1 LRGAGISTGRLAR
14 AALLAVLCA
23 GVCAGVSAQSA
34 QPAREKLGAKPRP
47 EDTDKTITSVSLT
60 TSLNAPALGE
70 VVDLS
75 ATVAAPP
82 NSATPTGSVT
92 FYSTPH
98 PLTLSVAAS
107 SPQVGV
113 YQGWATDG
121 TYIYSIDTASFNKL
135 NNDETWS
142 IVTSNTSPFAG
153 LTPGITHLGDGE
165 YYNGNLYIPAENW
178 AYAGNCTYRYQTIAV
193 YDTTASGL
201 PLVTSND
208 ISADGHEVSGIA
220 VVPSQ
225 NALYI
230 SSFCDGSK
238 LWIYDLSTL
247 TLTGTL
253 PLSENIES
261 IQGIS
266 YNAPTNSFFMT
277 ADAFN
282 PAGQQY
288 GGEVYQVSLTGT
300 VTPVFV
306 VPGPGELEGLDFT
319 QTNPGYAINGQLFFL
334 DGGPVALGTEAL
346 DGGAATL
353 TTGSIPTG
361 QSQVTA
367 TYSGDTTYA
376 PGTSNAVAETIVRLT
391 PNITATASSTSI
403 TTAQTLSVGVTVTA
417 ASGGPA
423 PTGSVIARCGSYSS
437 AATALSSG
445 AATITVPA
453 WSLASGNDTLTA
465 TYVADTASAPTYNSV
480 SASVTVAVAAVTP
493 TVTVTVA
500 SNSITAVQTLGV
512 KIAVG
517 AGSGAPAATGTVIL
531 VSGSYTTSAMQL
543 SGGNASVT
551 VPAEILPLGSDT
563 LTASYTPAPP
573 SAGLY
578 NTAAGANTVTVTLA
592 TPAVNLAA
600 SAGTINQT
608 QGVTVT
614 VEVTDGTGN
623 PMPTGSVTL
632 TSGSYSSAATALSG
646 GSAAIAI
653 PPGGLPLGS
662 DSLKVTYLPDT
673 ASGGLYQSASQS
685 ISVHEI
691 QAVASTVT
699 VTPSAGT
706 ITNDEAL
713 NVIVAVSGGSG
724 AQTPTGVVTLSSGS
738 YSTQL
743 TLAAGAAT
751 FVVPAGTL
759 SSGSNTVTAA
769 YSGDVNYNPSSGK
782 TTVSVATLA
791 LSITKASSVSP
802 GSSTSAT
809 ATLYAGNT
817 FTGTIDLSC
826 ALTSAPAGA
835 QSLPTC
841 SLKPASIAFQD
852 GGSTTVTV
860 TMDTT
865 GASSNAS
872 NNALLG
878 SYPKRLWPLGDGG
891 ALVAAVV
898 LLGLPGRRR
907 RTLWMLALL
916 VAAVAIGASGCGG
929 GGSAGTGGSGPSG
942 TTPGNYVFT
951 VSGMATDSSQT
962 SVSST
967 VTITVQ

>member
-1 LRGAGISTGRLAR
+1 MRASLSCLCLGQRLALFQVAGIGLGGGALLRGAGISTGRLAR

-47 EDTDKTITSVSLT
+47 EDRDKTITSVSLT

-75 ATVAAPP
+75 ATVAAAP

-92 FYSTPH
+92 FYSTPQ
-98 PLTLSVAAS
+98 TLVFNPMYT
-107 SPQVGV
+107 SPPVQA
-113 YQGWATDG
+113 YQGWTTDG
-121 TYIYSIDTASFNKL
+121 TYYYTIDTDHFEKRNMDAA
-135 NNDETWS
+135 WS
-142 IVTSNTSPFAG
+142 IVTSNTAPFAG
-153 LTPGITHLGDGE
+153 LNPAMNHVGDGK
-165 YYNGNLYIPAENW
+165 YYNGNLYLPVQGSNSSFCDAQ
-178 AYAGNCTYRYQTIAV
+178 YQTIAV
-193 YDTTASGL
+193 YDTTTAGL
-201 PLVTSND
+201 PLVNSMD
-208 ISADGHEVSGIA
+208 VSADVPDVSAVA

-225 NALYI
+225 NAIYVAPY
-230 SSFCDGSK
+230 CVGST

-247 TLTGTL
+247 TLRETL
-253 PLSENIES
+253 TLSKDLLR

-266 YNAPTNSFFMT
+266 YNAATNSFFVT
-277 ADAFN
+277 QDSLDAL
-282 PAGQQY
+282 GQLD
-288 GGEVYQVSLTGT
+288 GGVIYQVSLTGT
-300 VTPVFV
+300 VTPVLTI
-306 VPGPGELEGLDFT
+306 PGPGELEGVDYTSASL
-319 QTNPGYAINGQLFFL
+319 GYAMNGMVTMLS
-334 DGGPVALGTEAL
+334 GGAVALGTEAL

-367 TYSGDTTYA
+367 TYSGDTIYA
-376 PGTSNAVAETIVRLT
+376 PGTSNAVAETTIRLT

-445 AATITVPA
+445 ATTISIPA
-453 WSLASGNDTLTA
+453 WSLAGGNYTLTA

-531 VSGSYTTSAMQL
+531 VSGSFTSSAVQL
-543 SGGNASVT
+543 SGGSASVN
-551 VPAEILPLGSDT
+551 VPAEILPPGSNT

-573 SAGLY
+573 SAGIY
-578 NTAAGANTVTVTLA
+578 NPAAGANTVTVTLA

-614 VEVTDGTGN
+614 AEVTDGTGT
-623 PMPTGSVTL
+623 PTPTGSVTL

-653 PPGGLPLGS
+653 PPGALPLGS

-673 ASGGLYQSASQS
+673 ASGGLYQSGSQS
-685 ISVHEI
+685 ISVREI
-691 QAVASTVT
+691 QAGASTVM
-699 VTPSAGT
+699 VTPSAST

-724 AQTPTGVVTLSSGS
+724 AQTPTGTVTLSSGS
-738 YSTQL
+738 YTAQL
-743 TLAAGAAT
+743 PLAAGAAT
-751 FVVPAGTL
+751 FVIPAGTL
-759 SSGSNTVTAA
+759 SSGSNTLTAA
-769 YSGDVNYNPSSGK
+769 YSGDLNYNPSSGQRCQRCYLSALDHE
-782 TTVSVATLA
+782 SVVGLA
-791 LSITKASSVSP
+791 
-802 GSSTSAT
+802 GNSTQAT

-826 ALTSAPAGA
+826 A
-835 QSLPTC
+835 C
-841 SLKPASIAFQD
+841 
-852 GGSTTVTV
+852 
-860 TMDTT
+860 
-865 GASSNAS
+865 
-872 NNALLG
+872 
-878 SYPKRLWPLGDGG
+878 
-891 ALVAAVV
+891 
-898 LLGLPGRRR
+898 
-907 RTLWMLALL
+907 
-916 VAAVAIGASGCGG
+916 
-929 GGSAGTGGSGPSG
+929 
-942 TTPGNYVFT
+942 
-951 VSGMATDSSQT
+951 
-962 SVSST
+962 
-967 VTITVQ
+967 